1 MGTLPVTLNNGILDS
16 TDCTLFLSVNFKGHS
31 MSRLFIAIILIY
43 LNGYAYSDNTKI
55 SISSGYFDDFLMLA
69 VDNESQRLS
78 GYYDDG
84 KCRFYFKGPLIPVE
98 LYQRRDFGEAYTP
111 ESIVIGKKRQQFT
124 TEIYSRAKN
133 GFYNQL
139 TIEPSIED
147 KRTNCRSRI
156 SLDRSSSVSNSF
168 IGVRVIGKNKPKLYQ
183 IKSTG
188 SDTLVV
194 RDRKT
199 KSLKKY
205 QGVWVAKTYSP
216 AYSPEGYQYINWYD
230 QSGKPFAAYIKDE
243 DLVADIV
250 ISE

>member
-1 MGTLPVTLNNGILDS
+1 LPVTLNKGILGI
-16 TDCTLFLSVNFKGHS
+16 TDYTIFLSINFPGDRMTK
-31 MSRLFIAIILIY
+31 LLLAAILIQ
-43 LNGYAYSDNTKI
+43 LSSYAYADNAKV
-55 SISSGYFDDFLMLA
+55 SISAGYFDDFLMLA
-69 VDNESQRLS
+69 VDNESQVLS

-84 KCRFYFKGPLIPVE
+84 KCRFYFIGALTPVE

-111 ESIVIGKKRQQFT
+111 ESIVIGKKSPQFT

-133 GFYNQL
+133 GFYDQI
-139 TIEPSIED
+139 TIEPSVED

-168 IGVRVIGKNKPKLYQ
+168 IAVRVVGKNKPKLYQ

-188 SDTLVV
+188 SDTQVV

-199 KSLKKY
+199 KSLKRY

-216 AYSPEGYQYINWYD
+216 AYSPKGFQYINWYD
-230 QSGKPFAAYIKDE
+230 PEGKPLAAYIKNE
-243 DLVADIV
+243 DLFADI
-250 ISE
+250 EQ